1 MEHARSFRSIARTA
15 PDTRTAANH
24 VMTEL
29 VSRLRDRF
37 VGVWHD
43 ADPKTTIDGLA
54 YTSAEQE
61 SNEAELG
68 SFVGLLTRESR
79 RAGRRRE
86 IDAAGE
92 RRIVRAFAGLATGAL
107 RWDGRQIEP
116 LLSSGFRDALRAFPV
131 RARRF
136 DPSLRPA
143 DIYQAARNALTM
155 HCLQSLLGVP
165 VESTP
170 AVLGYSLLYPYTD
183 NLLDEASL
191 DAEAKLAFS
200 RRFAER
206 LRGREVVPGDR
217 REARIFELVAMI
229 EGQYPRDRFPGV
241 FESLLAIHHAQER
254 SVALLGGAAP
264 LPRRTIVEIAVEKG
278 GASVLADGYLV
289 AGALTPAQ
297 AECIFGLG
305 VFLQLRDD
313 LEDVEDDAACGLG
326 TVFSAPPDACLDEAT
341 ARALAVGRAV
351 LGALDCFD
359 APSARPVRDIM
370 ARSLQLT
377 ISDAAASFPARYS
390 PTYLDDLERR
400 SPFRFARLA
409 AERKRLTRA
418 KGSLTGLLEAWIAE
432 EEGVRHPSAG
442 GPLAARPPKSRAPIW
457 MVRGEA

>member
-1 MEHARSFRSIARTA
+1 MPE
-15 PDTRTAANH
+15 
-24 VMTEL
+24 V
-29 VSRLRDRF
+29 VSRLRDTF
-37 VGVWHD
+37 VGIWHD
-43 ADPKTTIDGLA
+43 ADPKTTIDAPG
-54 YTSAEQE
+54 YTPAEQE
-61 SNEAELG
+61 RNEVELEA
-68 SFVGLLTRESR
+68 FVDLLTRESR

-92 RRIVRAFAGLATGAL
+92 RRIVRAFGGLAAGAL

-116 LLSSGFRDALRAFPV
+116 LLANGFRDALKAFPA

-136 DPSLRPA
+136 DPSLRPE

-165 VESTP
+165 VASTP

-183 NLLDEASL
+183 NLLDDESL
-191 DAEAKLAFS
+191 DVAAKLAFS
-200 RRFAER
+200 RRLADR
-206 LRGREVVPGDR
+206 LRGREVEPGDP

-229 EGQYPRDRFPGV
+229 EGRFPRARFPDV
-241 FESLLAIHHAQER
+241 FASLLAIHRAQER
-254 SVALLGGAAP
+254 SLALLGGTAP
-264 LPRRTIVEIAVEKG
+264 LSTRTIAEIGVEKG
-278 GASVLADGYLV
+278 GTSVLADGYLV

-326 TVFSAPPDACLDEAT
+326 TVFSARRDGCLDDPT

-351 LGALDCFD
+351 LGGLDCFD

-377 ISDAAASFPARYS
+377 ISDAAASFPARYT
-390 PTYLDDLERR
+390 PAYLDELERR
-400 SPFRFARLA
+400 SPFRFACLA
-409 AERKRLTRA
+409 AQRRRLTQA
-418 KGSLTGLLEAWIAE
+418 KGSLTGLLESWIAE
-432 EEGVRHPSAG
+432 EAGLRVPSVKKRSPADGWLAVLPSA
-442 GPLAARPPKSRAPIW
+442 
-457 MVRGEA
+457 